1 MSDLPTAD
9 PYVPGHGD
17 PSYSVGRYELDL
29 HVGLAGNR
37 LDGEARLHVTV
48 REATGR
54 LVLDLANL
62 KVSKLRVEGATLRRW
77 SQRGERLVV
86 DLAKEATAGTQLVIA
101 VRYGGHPRPVV
112 DRHLGDAGWEELTD
126 GVIVAAQPHGSPTW
140 FPCNDRP
147 DDKASYRISIA
158 ADAGYTVVSNGR
170 LVERRR
176 HGSSES
182 WVFEQAE
189 PMSTYLATVQIGHYR
204 DWPPPEPALT
214 DVPLRIC
221 GPADLDPADFA
232 AAFGQQRSMLE
243 VFTRLFGPYPFA
255 GYTVVV
261 TSDEL
266 EIPLESQTLSTF
278 GRNYVRGDWGAT
290 RLIAHELAHQWFGNS
305 VTLARWQDIW
315 LHEGFACYSEW
326 LWSEESGQ
334 AVRRPPRR
342 GALEAARRPRPGSLP
357 RRSRAR
363 PDVRRPRLQA
373 GSTGTARAAHRG
385 RRRRLLRLAAPM
397 GRGPRRRFRD
407 DGRLPGRGHPAHRS
421 RRQGVAGSLAVRAA
435 APRAAHRLS
444 RARSRRIRP
453 HRLVICRRP

>member
-1 MSDLPTAD
+1 M
-9 PYVPGHGD
+9 
-17 PSYSVGRYELDL
+17 
-29 HVGLAGNR
+29 
-37 LDGEARLHVTV
+37 
-48 REATGR
+48 
-54 LVLDLANL
+54 LDLAHL
-62 KVSKLRVEGATLRRW
+62 KVSKLRVEGAALRRW

-86 DLAKEATAGTQLVIA
+86 DLAKEAAPGTQLVIV

-147 DDKASYRISIA
+147 DDKASYRISIG

-170 LVERRR
+170 LVDRRR

-204 DWPPPEPALT
+204 DWPPPETALT

-221 GPADLDPADFA
+221 GPADLDPADFT

-261 TSDEL
+261 TGDDL

-334 AVRRPPRR
+334 ESAAHHAEVHWKRLDESDQDLFLADPGPDLMFDDRVYKR
-342 GALEAARRPRPGSLP
+342 GALTLHALRTEVGDDAFFA
-357 RRSRAR
+357 
-363 PDVRRPRLQA
+363 
-373 GSTGTARAAHRG
+373 
-385 RRRRLLRLAAPM
+385 LLRRWVADHAGGSVTTDDFLDAATRHT
-397 GRGPRRRFRD
+397 GADVKALLGPWLFERP
-407 DGRLPGRGHPAHRS
+407 LPELPTS
-421 RRQGVAGSLAVRAA
+421 
-435 APRAAHRLS
+435 
-444 RARSRRIRP
+444 
-453 HRLVICRRP
+453 